1 MDLTRASRLIAT
13 AVAAA
18 LLSAPSLGS
27 GSPIPDGRNV
37 SPIGFTIPVEGFASS
52 EALSPDGRWLAVLS
66 QDGGAVDL
74 ISTAKSMIAG
84 RLAIPAASGMTWT
97 RDGLYV
103 TRGYSGTIARYAYDD
118 SSKSAPVLNKRI
130 DIQVDADGLLNGIAE
145 DPGSHRIAVA
155 RSADR
160 EVVVLDD
167 QTGATLTTLKT
178 TGQPFGVAFAGDTIV
193 ATLYDGDH
201 VDAWRGGTGDAVRI
215 PTGPHPT
222 QLLVDGKTVYVANA
236 DGHDVVSIDT
246 TSLQVTRRFDLAIAA
261 DAPPGQTPAGM
272 ALSADRGTL
281 YVAESG
287 YDDVAVVDLG
297 TGRLRGRIPTG
308 WYPTAVV
315 SVEKATGSK
324 DTRVRRQLWIA
335 SAKGLGSQPDPGGEW
350 DGTYTGLVQHLIV
363 EPNQLAGWTAQV
375 ARNDR
380 FALRAPARDAFPPVK
395 HVVFIVK
402 ENKHF
407 DEEFADEPGANGD
420 PALLLYGRRYTPN
433 AHALAERY
441 TLFDNLMTNGESS
454 NYGHAWTTQ
463 AMANDYQQR
472 NVHVGESAPA
482 DVDARVAWSIW
493 PLPFG
498 GEEAL
503 SPAEMDFDWFHD
515 LSELPKGPRVNV
527 SGVFGPRG
535 ELIDELARKHVS
547 FRVYGE
553 QMTMLPDGRIAPGLT
568 AGAARAYPGHHID
581 FGILDTDRAKIFLD
595 DIAAHGLAQYSY
607 LTLPDDHTAG
617 TKPGFF
623 TPVSYVA
630 NNDEALGEIVAG
642 LSRRPDWKDTVVFV
656 TVDDAQGTG
665 DHLDGHRIPALAI
678 GPYVRRGYI
687 DHTRYSQASILR
699 TAEVLLGV
707 KPLSIYDA
715 ASTPMLD
722 AFAKQPL
729 VATYGAI
736 QTGIAMEKNPG
747 KAVSLVFPIDGPDSA
762 DIPDQEWRSLR
773 GTLSLESHRR
783 YLQALG
789 ATDVALRDGD
799 DDPLSP

>member
-1 MDLTRASRLIAT
+1 MEVMRPVA
-13 AVAAA
+13 AVLAAA
-18 LLSAPSLGS
+18 LLSPTLGIS
-27 GSPIPDGRNV
+27 AAIPDSRTV

-66 QDGGAVDL
+66 QDGGAVDV

-118 SSKSAPVLNKRI
+118 SSKTAPVLNKRI
-130 DIQVDADGLLNGIAE
+130 DIQVDTNGLLNGIAE
-145 DPGSHRIAVA
+145 DPATHRIAVA

-167 QTGATLTTLKT
+167 QTGATLATLKT
-178 TGQPFGVAFAGDTIV
+178 TGQPFGVAFAGETLV
-193 ATLYDGDH
+193 ATLYDSDH
-201 VDAWRGGTGDAVRI
+201 VDAWHGATGDAVRI
-215 PTGPHPT
+215 PIGPHPT
-222 QLLVDGKTVYVANA
+222 QLLADGTTVYVANA
-236 DGHDVVSIDT
+236 DGHDVAAIDA
-246 TSLQVTRRFDLAIAA
+246 TSLQVTRRFDLAIAP

-287 YDDVAVVDLG
+287 YDDVAVVDLR
-297 TGRLRGRIPTG
+297 TGRLQGRIPTG

-315 SVEKATGSK
+315 SVEKAGDK

-380 FALRAPARDAFPPVK
+380 FALRAPGRDAFPPIK

-407 DEEFADEPGANGD
+407 DEEFADVPGANGD
-420 PALLLYGRRYTPN
+420 PALLLYGRHYTPN

-463 AMANDYQQR
+463 AMANDYHQR
-472 NVHVGESAPA
+472 NTHLGESAPA
-482 DVDARVAWSIW
+482 DVAARVPWSIW

-498 GEEAL
+498 GEDAL
-503 SPAEMDFDWFHD
+503 APVDMDFDWFHD
-515 LSELPKGPRVNV
+515 FSELAKGPRVNV

-535 ELIDELARKHVS
+535 ELIDELARKHIS

-553 QMTMLPDGRIAPGLT
+553 QMTMLPDGRIAPGLA

-581 FGILDTDRAKIFLD
+581 FGVLDTDRAKIFLD
-595 DIAAHGLAQYSY
+595 DVAAHGLAQYSY

-617 TKPGFF
+617 TKAGFF
-623 TPVSYVA
+623 TPASYVA
-630 NNDEALGEIVAG
+630 NNDEALGEIIAG
-642 LSRRPDWKDTVVFV
+642 LSRRADWKDTVVFV
-656 TVDDAQGTG
+656 TMDDAQGTG
-665 DHLDGHRIPALAI
+665 DHFDSHRIPAIAI
-678 GPYVRRGYI
+678 GPYVRRGFV

-699 TAEVLLGV
+699 TTELLLGAA
-707 KPLSIYDA
+707 PLSIYDA

-729 VATYGAI
+729 VATYGKM

-747 KAVSLVFPIDGPDSA
+747 KAVSLTFRIDGPDSA
-762 DIPDQEWRSLR
+762 DIPNQEWRSLR
-773 GTLSLESHRR
+773 GTLSLAAHRR
-783 YLQALG
+783 YLQVLG
-789 ATDVALRDGD
+789 GADLAFRNSDDDGD
-799 DDPLSP
+799 

>member
-1 MDLTRASRLIAT
+1 MEVPNSSRLFA

-18 LLSAPSLGS
+18 ALLAAPVRGA
-27 GSPIPDGRNV
+27 GAPIPDGRNI
-37 SPIGFTIPVEGFASS
+37 SPAGFTIPVEGFASS

-74 ISTAKSMIAG
+74 ISTAKSILAG
-84 RLAIPAASGMTWT
+84 RLAIPAATGMTWT

-118 SSKSAPVLNKRI
+118 SSKSAPIFEKRI
-130 DIQVDADGLLNGIAE
+130 DIQVDANGLLNGIAE
-145 DPGSHRIAVA
+145 DPASHRIAVA

-167 QTGATLTTLKT
+167 RTGATLATLKA
-178 TGQPFGVAFAGDTIV
+178 TGQPFGVAFTADGVI
-193 ATLYDGDH
+193 ATLYDSDH
-201 VDAWRGGTGDAVRI
+201 VDAWRGAAGDAVRI

-222 QLLVDGKTVYVANA
+222 QLLADGKTVYVANA
-236 DGHDVVSIDT
+236 DGHDVVAIDT
-246 TSLQVTRRFDLAIAA
+246 TSLQVTRRFELAITA
-261 DAPPGQTPAGM
+261 DAPPGQTPSGM

-281 YVAESG
+281 YVTESG
-287 YDDVAVVDLG
+287 FDDVAVIDVRTG
-297 TGRLRGRIPTG
+297 TLRGRIPTA

-315 SVEKATGSK
+315 SIEKAIGSK
-324 DTRVRRQLWIA
+324 DARVRRQLWIA

-380 FALRAPARDAFPPVK
+380 FALRAPARDALPPIK

-407 DEEFADEPGANGD
+407 DEEFGDEKGANGD

-441 TLFDNLMTNGESS
+441 TLFDDFMTNGESS

-463 AMANDYQQR
+463 GMANDYHQR
-472 NVHVGESAPA
+472 NTHAGEAAPA
-482 DVDARVAWSIW
+482 DVAARVPWSIW

-515 LSELPKGPRVNV
+515 LSQLPKGPRVNV

-553 QMTMLPDGRIAPGLT
+553 QMTMLPDGRIAPDLL

-581 FGILDTDRAKIFLD
+581 FGVLDTDRAKIFLSD
-595 DIAAHGLAQYSY
+595 VAAHGLAQYSY
-607 LTLPDDHTAG
+607 VTLPDDHTAG
-617 TKPGFF
+617 TKAGFY
-623 TPVSYVA
+623 TPASYVA
-630 NNDEALGEIVAG
+630 NNDEALGQIVAG

-656 TVDDAQGTG
+656 TMDDAQGTG
-665 DHLDGHRIPALAI
+665 DHLDGHRMPAFAI

-687 DHTRYSQASILR
+687 DHTRYSQVSILR
-699 TAEVLLGV
+699 TTEVLLGLR
-707 KPLSIYDA
+707 PLTIYDA
-715 ASTPMLD
+715 ASTTMVD

-729 VATYGAI
+729 VGAYEAI
-736 QTGIAMEKNPG
+736 NPGIAMEKNPG
-747 KAVSLVFPIDGPDSA
+747 QAVSLTFPIDGPGSA
-762 DIPDQEWRSLR
+762 DIPNQEWRSLR
-773 GTLSLESHRR
+773 GTLSLEQHQR
-783 YLQALG
+783 YLQTLG
-789 ATDVALRDGD
+789 GTDVALGGDGD
-799 DDPLSP
+799 GD